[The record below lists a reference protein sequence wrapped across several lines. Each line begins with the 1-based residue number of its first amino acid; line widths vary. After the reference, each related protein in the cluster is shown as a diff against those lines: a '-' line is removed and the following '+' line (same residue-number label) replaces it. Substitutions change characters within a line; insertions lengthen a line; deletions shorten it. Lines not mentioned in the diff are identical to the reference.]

1 MPNKHFYGHG
11 EPLVARSRSILTL
24 SLTAAGAL
32 AAAVALRAA
41 PAKLARGL
49 AHPGRW
55 LDAVGVDAAVGTLA
69 AAALW
74 LLAAWVIVGLVA
86 ALAGRLPGAAGAL
99 ARRTAM
105 IALPRALYRAA
116 AGAAGLGIVLSPAVA
131 SAAAPHPGGTPGA
144 SSPVPAPLIPTS
156 SVRVPQL
163 PIAHPPD
170 TSDTRS
176 PDRHAPVPRPGTEP
190 VHALGQRTG
199 TVTVRPGDSLWRIA
213 AAHLGRAPSAA
224 RVAAAWPRW
233 FGANRAVIGADPD
246 LLLPGEVLH
255 APHS

>member
-1 MPNKHFYGHG
+1 MSNTHLCSHR
-11 EPLVARSRSILTL
+11 EPLAARPRSVLMLT
-24 SLTAAGAL
+24 LTAAGAVT
-32 AAAVALRAA
+32 AAVALRAA

-49 AHPGRW
+49 AHPARW
-55 LDAVGVDAAVGTLA
+55 VDAIGVDAAVGTLA

-74 LLAAWVIVGLVA
+74 LLAAWVIVGLGA

-99 ARRTAM
+99 ARRTAL

-131 SAAAPHPGGTPGA
+131 SAAAPHPGGTPAA
-144 SSPVPAPLIPTS
+144 STPVPAPLTPTS

-163 PIAHPPD
+163 PIAHPADP
-170 TSDTRS
+170 RS
-176 PDRHAPVPRPGTEP
+176 PDPRPSTAP
-190 VHALGQRTG
+190 VHAAGVR